1 MAVDSSILH
10 PPEMQETAGVRSG
23 RDASGGEQGSTSP
36 AARLM
41 ALGAVLGLAT
51 LSFFATSLVHRA
63 LTDAW
68 VAPLQLSP
76 DNERV
81 LNLRIRQTKEKADR
95 ARLIAELAGI
105 EEELQAA
112 DLGLQR
118 LKSLAKGYKGA
129 LAWSTQ
135 SQGRELRD
143 LDDQVRNLESQR
155 KLLGDLIANHERLLR
170 RSDANRA
177 AGFITDDQYEREA
190 VAFNQLQVALRDCE
204 LQLSRAQAA
213 RSEATSRG
221 QALSSALA
229 KRDDPE
235 RHALSPSP
243 DVLKFYDDEV
253 RIELEI
259 TRLEAERRSALA
271 RKSAAEGAVKDM
283 DQLLRDLES
292 RPLYRAMQKD
302 TDLAFAPYEHLRHI
316 GVGDDVLACSWS
328 VVNCRLVGTVS
339 EIVPG
344 EVVTQDPWGELARG
358 QYIVLDVRDNTALFE
373 RVLRVRRAG
382 TRVAMRDPAGP
393 VGR

>member
-10 PPEMQETAGVRSG
+10 PPEMHGV
-23 RDASGGEQGSTSP
+23 GEQGSTSVP
-36 AARLM
+36 ARLM
-41 ALGAVLGLAT
+41 ALGAVIGLAVV
-51 LSFFATSLVHRA
+51 SFLATSLIHRA

-81 LNLRIRQTKEKADR
+81 LDLRIRQTKEKADR

-118 LKSLAKGYKGA
+118 LKTLAKGYKGA

-155 KLLGDLIANHERLLR
+155 KLLSDLITDHERLLR

-190 VAFNQLQVALRDCE
+190 VGFHQLQVALRDCE

-213 RSEATSRG
+213 RSEATTRG
-221 QALSSALA
+221 QALYTALA
-229 KRDDPE
+229 NHDDPE
-235 RHALSPSP
+235 RHPVAPSP
-243 DVLKFYDDEV
+243 DVIKFYDDEV

-259 TRLEAERRSALA
+259 SRLEAERRSALA
-271 RKSAAEGAVKDM
+271 RKSAAQGAVQDM
-283 DQLLRDLES
+283 DQLLRELES
-292 RPLYRAMQKD
+292 RPLYRAMQRD
-302 TDLAFAPYEHLRHI
+302 TDLAFAPYDHLRHI
-316 GVGDDVLACSWS
+316 GVGDNVFACSWS
-328 VVNCRLVGTVS
+328 IVNCRVVGTVS

-358 QYIVLDVRDNTALFE
+358 QYIVLDVRDRTALFE
-373 RVLRVRRAG
+373 RVLRVRGGGA
-382 TRVAMRDPAGP
+382 RVAAINPAT
-393 VGR
+393 RAAR